1 MNKKTSNHSST
12 LLMAGLFSLAA
23 FMAPSEGH
31 AQLSSNPD
39 KFLGNI
45 TTSYNVDWGNEKY
58 YTLWNQITPENESK
72 WSSIEGSRRGSFNWG
87 GCDNAYNYAKRY
99 GFPFKFHCLIW
110 GAQYPGWM
118 DNLSTEE
125 QYKAIVEWMDAIKAR
140 YPDLPLIDV
149 VNEAIPGHQ
158 PAPYKAALGGDGKT
172 GYDWIIKAFEM
183 AYERWPDAI
192 LIYNDYNTFQW
203 QRTEFINLV
212 KVLRDAGAPID
223 AYGCQSHDLTG
234 MNFTDFKSAMTEIQN
249 ALKMPMYSTE
259 YDIGTTDDNLQL
271 QRYKEQIPYMW
282 DADYCA
288 GITLWGY
295 IYGRTWIKDDNT
307 GEGGIS
313 GIIKDGKDRP
323 AMTWLR
329 EYMQTDKAK
338 NAKSPYPGM
347 VKEASVYI
355 KPAKTHATKGESL
368 PIEVRARMKT
378 KTIDHVDLY
387 VKNKYCCTLT
397 EAPYVAEYTPTVL
410 GRHDLKAVVVTTDSV
425 RYERIGAFTAYNPRS
440 TFKGV
445 IELPG
450 TLQAENF
457 DIGGEGVSYHDTD
470 TRNEGTTAYRSNG
483 GGVDIVNGN
492 GGYAIGYTATGEWLE
507 YSVDVKKAGLYSFD
521 AYVSSGATTSSISL
535 MLNTDNAYVTLT
547 NPIGVPCVTPNN
559 WDTYK
564 AVHGRMLVKLEEGK
578 QILRI
583 NITGGSCNI
592 DKIVFKH
599 IEVDESIKVDIEADP
614 APATVNEITT
624 IKVNASSS
632 NGDIESVRFY
642 LDDILLKTV
651 VSQPFEMDYKPT
663 ATGNYTIKAVVVDE
677 AGKESNFANYTL
689 VVNHARTPYK
699 GIIDL
704 PGVIEMENFD
714 KGGENFSFH
723 DSDSEDKGKSNYR
736 TDNEGVDIV
745 KRATGYV
752 VGYTAA
758 GEWLEYTVNVTDPGK
773 YAYEATVASTA
784 TGAKFSIGLMKG
796 TTVLNLATVSVP
808 QTGSIANYQV
818 INGNLNLSLSEGKQV
833 IRIRM
838 INGDF
843 RLDKIE
849 LKCTKST
856 GVEEIVDDYQ
866 QEPDVMYNLQ
876 GIRVNENYR
885 GLVIKNG
892 RKVLLK

>member
-158 PAPYKAALGGDGKT
+158 PAPYKEALGGDGKT

-282 DADYCA
+282 EADYCA

-599 IEVDESIKVDIEADP
+599 IEVDESIKVNIEADP